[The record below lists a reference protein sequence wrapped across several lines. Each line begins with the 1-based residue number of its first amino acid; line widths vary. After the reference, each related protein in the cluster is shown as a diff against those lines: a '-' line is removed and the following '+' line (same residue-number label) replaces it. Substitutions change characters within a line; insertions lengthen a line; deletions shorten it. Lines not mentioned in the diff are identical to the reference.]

1 MPVTLEE
8 VRAALAPEELDYQ
21 KAAKELGVEA
31 LPHLERLIAA
41 AQPLLASKAAY
52 LAGVIG
58 SPASVPAIERAARSG
73 DARVRIA
80 AASAVQHLSAAAA
93 SDVLLTLVDDADVG
107 VQKTALRSVPTAAS
121 AVLRSRVE
129 GLSRTAS
136 SAAVVR
142 SLSREIMARDAAS
155 ETASAAG
162 TEASVGPARRGSSKG
177 GPRAAGKAA
186 AKKGVAKKG
195 AAKKG
200 AAKKGGSKKGAAKK
214 STAKKSS
221 RRSTGKK
228 R

>member
-1 MPVTLEE
+1 MPVTLEQ

-21 KAAKELGVEA
+21 KAAKDLGVEA
-31 LPHLERLIAA
+31 LPHLERLIAT

-58 SPASVPAIERAARSG
+58 TPASVPAIERAARSG

-80 AASAVQHLSAAAA
+80 AAAAVQHLPAGTA

-142 SLSREIMARDAAS
+142 SLSLEIMARDSAS

-162 TEASVGPARRGSSKG
+162 TEASGGPAGGKG
-177 GPRAAGKAA
+177 V
-186 AKKGVAKKG
+186 AKKSAAKKG

-200 AAKKGGSKKGAAKK
+200 AARKGAAKK
-214 STAKKSS
+214 SASKKSS
-221 RRSTGKK
+221 PRRSTGKK